1 MAKKLPT
8 IQVIDRASRLLDA
21 ISRNDQPVTLKILS
35 IETGLHPATA
45 FRILGS
51 MTSNGF
57 VERDDRG
64 RYRLGV
70 RLRIVDERVQSDANL
85 RREAYETMRR
95 LRDATNETVNLSV
108 RDGNHIIYIERMLN
122 ERPGDI
128 DTTVGKRA
136 PLHASAVGKLML
148 GNLGE
153 AFCRDYANSKDF
165 VAITDHTIT
174 DYETLHKEVHG
185 ALQMDVATD
194 NQESEADR
202 GCIGVLI
209 TDNMGRALAGLSIS
223 ASAERLSNEP
233 FKHDCMNKLKEAAH
247 SLRVRLGYAESAAA

>member
-21 ISRNDQPVTLKILS
+21 ITRNDQPVTLKILS

-51 MTSNGF
+51 MTNNGF
-57 VERDDRG
+57 VERDERG

-70 RLRIVDERVQSDANL
+70 RFHTIDSRVQTDASL
-85 RREAYETMRR
+85 RREAYETMKH
-95 LRDATNETVNLSV
+95 LRDATGETVNLSV
-108 RDGNHIIYIERMLN
+108 RDGNHLVYIERMLS
-122 ERPGDI
+122 ERPGDT
-128 DTTVGKRA
+128 DTTVGKRM

-165 VAITDHTIT
+165 VAFTEQTIT
-174 DYETLHKEVHG
+174 DYERLHKEVNT
-185 ALQMDVATD
+185 AMQMGYATD
-194 NQESEADR
+194 MQESEAER
-202 GCIGVLI
+202 GCLGVLI
-209 TDNMGRALAGLSIS
+209 TDSAGVLVAGLSIS
-223 ASAERLSNEP
+223 APIDRIANEP
-233 FKHDCMNKLKEAAH
+233 FKHDCVGKIKDAAH
-247 SLRVRLGYAESAAA
+247 KLSQRLGYTETAAA